1 MEEDDDELTILVGAA
16 EGSTALER
24 DGMLRRLEESVTLAI
39 AECTNEGYLTNG
51 MTGEADISLTVA
63 APGLAAA
70 EVLSLVGDSVAAL
83 INDPANPG
91 WGPFSVSVTGESAD
105 VTEGLDDA
113 PDLQVLDDYD
123 EVEEL
128 RRQLDGDSGG
138 DLDVETVVVVT
149 GPDGLS
155 LTGIET
161 SRDTEASREQL
172 LHSASVLTG
181 VDLALL
187 TALDTES
194 DDEEAGEE
202 AITQARFVAGALFQA
217 SVAVVDQLFVDLD
230 TLTRDGVTETVAD
243 APEDV
248 FFVLGGLPERYT
260 DRYDALFTQRLIVAT
275 ADVTRRFTAGWEPL
289 SCVAHELALRLLLDN
304 AEVQLDQADVEL
316 DEGWREAIEANLFED
331 SDHEILFDA
340 PSEDDDEEEDEDLQL
355 SEDSAPMGFVHWF
368 TPFNADRSLP
378 PYLVESL
385 EEIDDLEDLDDE
397 ESEDDGP
404 GEGGLGQP
412 QEHQQH

>member
-1 MEEDDDELTILVGAA
+1 M
-16 EGSTALER
+16 
-24 DGMLRRLEESVTLAI
+24 
-39 AECTNEGYLTNG
+39 
-51 MTGEADISLTVA
+51 
-63 APGLAAA
+63 
-70 EVLSLVGDSVAAL
+70 
-83 INDPANPG
+83 
-91 WGPFSVSVTGESAD
+91 
-105 VTEGLDDA
+105 
-113 PDLQVLDDYD
+113 
-123 EVEEL
+123 
-128 RRQLDGDSGG
+128 
-138 DLDVETVVVVT
+138 
-149 GPDGLS
+149 
-155 LTGIET
+155 
-161 SRDTEASREQL
+161 
-172 LHSASVLTG
+172 
-181 VDLALL
+181 
-187 TALDTES
+187 
-194 DDEEAGEE
+194 
-202 AITQARFVAGALFQA
+202 
-217 SVAVVDQLFVDLD
+217 VDQLFVDLD